1 MPFIIRPEHKWILCF
16 TGMEEAS
23 CKKAAFV
30 SNYVDNTD
38 DFNVVQG
45 PAARIR
51 PSRLP
56 ENYFSCKFLSVIT
69 QCLENVCVTQY
80 CFFFSRLRRLG
91 EEFVGMRT
99 IPNVTLVFI
108 RRMKNDLLPWLH
120 IKQYLSLCAVSVL
133 KCRTSDQPLRPYLK
147 ENLPKR
153 LHFAY
158 NNRIERGHLYMK
170 NGWQAALYV
179 NDLVLFLLC

>member
-1 MPFIIRPEHKWILCF
+1 M
-16 TGMEEAS
+16 
-23 CKKAAFV
+23 
-30 SNYVDNTD
+30 SNYLNNTD
-38 DFNVVQG
+38 DFNVVYG

-51 PSRLP
+51 PSHLP

-69 QCLENVCVTQY
+69 QRLENLCDSVL
-80 CFFFSRLRRLG
+80 CFFFSRLRRPD
-91 EEFVGMRT
+91 EEFVGMQA
-99 IPNVTLVFI
+99 IPNVIAVFI
-108 RRMKNDLLPWLH
+108 RRMKNDLLPWPH
-120 IKQYLSLCAVSVL
+120 IKQYLSLCALSVL
-133 KCRTSDQPLRPYLK
+133 KCRTSDQPMRPYLK